1 MNAESRDSIY
11 KDLHTGQLSQQ
22 ESQNRESAR
31 KILSLVF
38 EYWQPQSVLDVG
50 CGLGTWMSV
59 SRELGVADVR
69 GIEGQWLDP
78 SRLLVDRDLVTTF
91 DLEREFSLHRKFDM
105 AICLEVAEHV
115 SESAGQFLIASLA
128 AHSDVILFSAAI
140 PYQGGHHHVNEQFPD
155 YWKLRFAQH
164 DFRPLDFIRP
174 QIWND
179 AAVLWWL
186 RQNTMLFVHER
197 AIAGNDRL
205 RQEAAIPRQF
215 SMVHPDVYLSRLQQA
230 TRTLNEHAALVQLLS
245 QGGAFDVVKAPD
257 GRITVTRRNPSAP
270 ATG

>member
-1 MNAESRDSIY
+1 MNAESRDAVY
-11 KDLHTGQLSQQ
+11 KHLHAGQLSQQ

-31 KILSLVF
+31 RILGLVF
-38 EYWQPQSVLDVG
+38 EYARPQSILDVG

-78 SRLLVDRDLVTTF
+78 SQLHVERELVATL
-91 DLEREFSLHRKFDM
+91 DLEQGFALHRKFDL

-115 SESAGQFLIASLA
+115 SEAAAQPLIASLA

-155 YWKLRFAQH
+155 YWIDRFAQH
-164 DFRPLDFIRP
+164 GFRPLDFIRP

-179 AAVLWWL
+179 PAVLWWL
-186 RQNTMLFVHER
+186 RQNTLLFAHER
-197 AIAGNDRL
+197 AIAANDRL
-205 RQEAAIPRQF
+205 RQEAAIPRQL
-215 SMVHPDVYLSRLQQA
+215 STVHPDVYLSRLQQA
-230 TRTLNEHAALVQLLS
+230 MRTANEHAALVQLLS
-245 QGGAFDVVKAPD
+245 QGGTFDVTKLPD
-257 GRITVTRRNPSAP
+257 SRITITRRQPS
-270 ATG
+270 